1 MSNVNEIN
9 EIVELEL
16 NTLSEV
22 ESTQSTITN
31 ESDES
36 ILTPEFITFDDLK
49 SQFEQKIP
57 INQILN
63 IKKYLPIMHK
73 SVLINNIISASKE
86 IDDNGMTRIN
96 YTNLELYKLIFMIEN
111 FTNYAFNPETMIEEV
126 DYIIENKIVELI
138 DKEIGNSQLWN
149 IENLLSKE
157 LEQVVKVDNSIENV
171 INTHMYLFQ
180 DKIETLLEK
189 IPTIS
194 EGKIDSWVKVAS
206 KAIKNF
212 DPAKHEVLNQMMS
225 FAKGTGK

>member
-63 IKKYLPIMHK
+63 IKSYLPIMYK
-73 SVLINNIISASKE
+73 SVLINNIISSAKE

-189 IPTIS
+189 IPDFKEDTVN
-194 EGKIDSWVKVAS
+194 KWVKSLS
-206 KAIKNF
+206 KTLKSF
-212 DPAKHEVLNQMMS
+212 DPSKMEMVQSILDLNKS
-225 FAKGTGK
+225 K